1 LRLSHPLPRK
11 SRVYTE
17 ISVKPQVPDSTAVA
31 IIAAVLILAVS
42 CALTWRAALRSRRL
56 VSRLQQQVA
65 RLERE
70 RIARPSLRVT
80 FEFNAT
86 TREALV
92 HVTNDGGDAAVWARM
107 SVEGALAQRVDT
119 DLRAAWLD
127 EHASTVSIARGEVRT
142 LRVAELD
149 LSVFPYAQ
157 WQIFAV
163 RGHEVLSVR
172 AMNTSMI
179 GGDPETHAPPLFVQ
193 VAPVSSP
200 DSAAPPPECT
210 IALQPFEAV
219 RLRPV

>member
-1 LRLSHPLPRK
+1 M
-11 SRVYTE
+11 
-17 ISVKPQVPDSTAVA
+17 PDRTTLAA
-31 IIAAVLILAVS
+31 IVAVLILAVS

-56 VSRLQQQVA
+56 GRLVSRLQQEVA

-92 HVTNDGGDAAVWARM
+92 HVANDGGDAAVWALM
-107 SVEGALAQRVDT
+107 SMEGALTQCVDA

-127 EHASTVSIARGEVRT
+127 EHVSTLPIARGEVRT
-142 LRVAELD
+142 LRLAELD

-163 RGHEVLSVR
+163 RGHDVVSVR
-172 AMNTSMI
+172 ALNTSMI

-193 VAPVSSP
+193 IAVVSSP

>member
-1 LRLSHPLPRK
+1 MLAAL
-11 SRVYTE
+11 
-17 ISVKPQVPDSTAVA
+17 
-31 IIAAVLILAVS
+31 AAVLILAVS
-42 CALTWRAALRSRRL
+42 CALAWRAALRAHRL
-56 VSRLQQQVA
+56 VNRLQQHVA

-70 RIARPSLRVT
+70 RTARPSLRVT

-107 SVEGALAQRVDT
+107 SVEGALTQRVDA

-127 EHASTVSIARGEVRT
+127 GNDSTISIARGKVRT

-157 WQIFAV
+157 WQIFAF
-163 RGHEVLSVR
+163 RGHDLLSVR

-179 GGDPETHAPPLFVQ
+179 GGDPETHTPPLFLQIAV
-193 VAPVSSP
+193 VSSP
-200 DSAAPPPECT
+200 DAAAPPPECT

-219 RLRPV
+219 RLRPL